1 MGWPD
6 SGTLEQVEDRRDNYG
21 VISRLFRSEVS
32 RDLLASLCE
41 SPASDLTGNAL
52 FDEGYGRIRAY
63 LDLVDDIDK
72 GRSELAQDYCY
83 AFLGY
88 GGGGPQGEGELASM
102 RAAYPYESIY
112 ASGSKAVGGEHSAR
126 VREVYAEARF
136 RPRRDRIDADDHIAC
151 ELEFMQ
157 FLADQELTA
166 LRAEDEK
173 AVEEMRAKEKGFL
186 EAHLLPWVPTF
197 RQIAEGFAQTT
208 FYQGLVQMTVGWLQQ
223 DAEHL
228 ASLGAGVE

>member
-1 MGWPD
+1 MRWPD
-6 SGTLEQVEDRRDNYG
+6 SGALEQAEDRRDNYG
-21 VISRLFRSEVS
+21 VMSRLFRSEVS
-32 RDLLASLCE
+32 RDLLAGLCE
-41 SPASDLTGNAL
+41 SPAPDPTGNVL

-63 LDLVDDIDK
+63 LDSVEDVDK

-83 AFLGY
+83 TFLGY
-88 GGGGPQGEGELASM
+88 GGGGPQCDGGSASM

-112 ASGSKAVGGEHSAR
+112 ASGSKAIGGEHSAQ
-126 VREVYAEARF
+126 VREAYVEARF

-166 LRAEDEK
+166 LRAADER
-173 AVEEMRAKEKGFL
+173 AVDEVRMREKGFI
-186 EAHLLPWVPTF
+186 EAHLLPWVSAF
-197 RQIAEGFAQTT
+197 RRVVEDFAQTA

-223 DAEHL
+223 DAEYL
-228 ASLGAGVE
+228 ASLSVGVE